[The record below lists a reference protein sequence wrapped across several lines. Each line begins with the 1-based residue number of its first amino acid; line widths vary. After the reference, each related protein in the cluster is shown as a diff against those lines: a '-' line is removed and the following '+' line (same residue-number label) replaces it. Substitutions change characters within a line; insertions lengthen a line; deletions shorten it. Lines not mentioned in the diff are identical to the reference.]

1 MAKNQMGLGDLG
13 GVAPPTKP
21 AKKRRGVA
29 IDLEKD
35 PIPKPQSNLDE
46 VNEELRERFGD
57 LATPPENMYVKDTPE
72 EIAERNAM
80 KAVQMEQAMQNY
92 QQLKQQGDAEE
103 AAAMDPD
110 PLGSMMSNVPKTPTT
125 HIDEP
130 EEEPAQVPTPPKPKK
145 IGVMQGVNPGVD
157 VNSGGFQPIDPSTFA
172 PHIPT
177 AEEADEAA
185 NQIWND
191 LDAAVERTKRQ
202 ITEDQEKLFDKMRE
216 EQMEMAAKAADEAA
230 EKDMEG
236 VKSASLEDE
245 DDGEDFAADAYTGM
259 PKRDP
264 SKKKPAA
271 ELNESD
277 MDDFDDELDEMFE
290 DSLDEN
296 PDDGE
301 TEEERQ
307 ARIEET
313 RKNITAEID
322 AKIRPI
328 KNKIDLAGFTIAKK
342 PISAIKVLKHAETAV
357 PEKHADWVLPRA
369 KRRITMSAL
378 SGAEII
384 NLNPANSQQNRFNT
398 IKRMYQILYRHVVD
412 ANKPSF
418 EAWMKTIYLEDVPHL
433 YFCAFRAT
441 FGDSN
446 FMPATCTEPKCQNAF
461 LQDLEDTEDLV
472 VYDDD
477 ETKDMVHKL
486 LEGDTTTTE
495 NDEAIASETY
505 QISDDYVIT
514 IHRPTIYTTLMET
527 ASLPEAFLNKYSD
540 MLDVISYIDGMYLID
555 SKNQQLIPIET
566 KVDPNSA
573 SKTAAYKIR
582 TFHDILRKVSSDIYS
597 NLYGYIVKHYEEDEK
612 IHFRVPETECPKCK
626 AKISAQDLS
635 AQQLLFTR
643 HQLAAYGNI

>member
-1 MAKNQMGLGDLG
+1 MAKNEMGLGDLG
-13 GVAPPTKP
+13 GVMPPAKP

-29 IDLEKD
+29 IDLEKN

-46 VNEELRERFGD
+46 VNEELKERFGD
-57 LATPPENMYVKDTPE
+57 LASPPQNMYVKDTPE
-72 EIAERNAM
+72 EIAARNAM
-80 KAVQMEQAMQNY
+80 KAAEMEQAMQNY
-92 QQLKQQGDAEE
+92 QQLKQQGEQEE

-110 PLGSMMSNVPKTPTT
+110 PLSSMMNNVPKEPDTPV
-125 HIDEP
+125 EQP
-130 EEEPAQVPTPPKPKK
+130 EEAPAPAKPKK
-145 IGVMQGVNPGVD
+145 IKVMQGVNAGVD
-157 VNSGGFQPIDPSTFA
+157 VNSGGFQPVDPHNFA

-177 AEEADEAA
+177 PQEADEAA
-185 NQIWND
+185 NKIWSD
-191 LDAAVERTKRQ
+191 LDAAVDRTKRQ

-216 EQMEMAAKAADEAA
+216 EQMEMAAKAAEEAA
-230 EKDMEG
+230 ESDMAG
-236 VKSASLEDE
+236 IDSTSLEDE
-245 DDGEDFAADAYTGM
+245 DDGDDISADAYTGER
-259 PKRDP
+259 KRDP

-271 ELNESD
+271 ELNDSD
-277 MDDFDDELDEMFE
+277 MDDFESEIDEMFE

-296 PDDGE
+296 PVDDE
-301 TEEERQ
+301 TEEERK

-313 RKNITAEID
+313 RRSITAEID

-328 KNKIDLAGFTIAKK
+328 KNKIDISGFTIAKK
-342 PISAIKVLKHAETAV
+342 PISAIKVLKQAETAQ

-398 IKRMYQILYRHVVD
+398 IKRMYQILYRHIVD

-461 LQDLEDTEDLV
+461 LQDLNDTEDLV

-477 ETKDMVHKL
+477 DVKDMVHRL

-495 NDEAIASETY
+495 NEEAIASETY

-540 MLDVISYIDGMYLID
+540 MLDVISYIDGMFLID
-555 SKNQQLIPIET
+555 HKNHQLIPIET

-597 NLYGYIVKHYEEDEK
+597 NLYGYIVTHYEEDEK

-626 AKISAQDLS
+626 AKIPAQDLS